1 MIKKNNLIILNNLDY
16 INVHKL
22 DVKVFKNNLFSFDL
36 TSDSCSKNFFDE
48 VQQNF
53 FDRELYN
60 MKDLLIGISDSQFK
74 TFFKNLGVD
83 TPEVLNKTKS
93 LKRMKGLTPLSRL
106 SLYLARSGQKLKSTK
121 LILNSFFE
129 IINTLKLENWSS
141 GILTD
146 WRSINMLLTLSVVR
160 NSKLNK
166 LSDLKNFEISDNFL
180 IKRGDLLKTNE
191 FTINNILAQNFKKFN
206 YLFSFYIYKVDK
218 QIYKNSR
225 GKSGKYTFVWKYL
238 APYKRNFLIMHWLSK
253 EVRISSGKTLQE
265 RLDIV
270 LKNFVFNTHS
280 TWIWKIKKFSLNYVY
295 YNLRRTLGETYKT
308 SMK

>member
-1 MIKKNNLIILNNLDY
+1 MI
-16 INVHKL
+16 
-22 DVKVFKNNLFSFDL
+22 
-36 TSDSCSKNFFDE
+36 
-48 VQQNF
+48 
-53 FDRELYN
+53 
-60 MKDLLIGISDSQFK
+60 
-74 TFFKNLGVD
+74 
-83 TPEVLNKTKS
+83 
-93 LKRMKGLTPLSRL
+93 
-106 SLYLARSGQKLKSTK
+106 ARS
-121 LILNSFFE
+121 
-129 IINTLKLENWSS
+129 
-141 GILTD
+141 
-146 WRSINMLLTLSVVR
+146 
-160 NSKLNK
+160 
-166 LSDLKNFEISDNFL
+166 ISDNFF

-191 FTINNILAQNFKKFN
+191 FTINNILTQNFKKFN

-265 RLDIV
+265 RLDTV

-308 SMK
+308 SMR